1 MALGK
6 RWSLTFKSLNNVECN
21 VYIYDEGWTGAVTAL
36 VGADEPFFYQ
46 EDDDESLL
54 TVLRYRTG
62 YLRVVENS
70 YNALLDLYPTSS
82 TSRYVEMYYGERLD
96 FTGYLQTQNFQS
108 PWVASPRVLEFP
120 IISPLGICETRKFS
134 LYTTPTRIT
143 LGACLFN
150 ILTDLNNHAASGSR
164 YTRVIFPDTGPE
176 FTGSINTMVIS
187 GFSDQFSHAD
197 PDSPVFAAEYYNY
210 LLEGIC
216 NAYGWILHDTPE
228 AFIFTRFDWDG
239 SYAYYDLTTLAVPT
253 NKQTIAD
260 VAGNDVNTLLDSFK
274 VMDANATENLVQPL
288 KSLTLEYQGK
298 DIETAD
304 MSLARTYTQAVKPG
318 GRFGFDTNPQDIP
331 GVVWLKAADN
341 EFTGARLLDTN
352 TLQNNEYPTNAGCNL
367 TYIGTQGIG
376 YAERMLIGWDINWSV
391 NSELFIWKIYQ
402 PPVGDCNFEMNV
414 SWGYTIATLG
424 HERRVDALGHDHPV
438 KFAIWLESGGKYY
451 DFASFTAAGFTS
463 SSRVTGMMTIDEEGD
478 GILSIR
484 NVPPGVLTI
493 GFLVGDTPALTSEVV
508 SIDAMS
514 LSRRTFV
521 FAQYTE
527 VQNPIDRITGNDA
540 GEMEGSVTLSL
551 NCYRNDTHLIGL
563 APVAEKFTEYPYL
576 FEPMNRVVCHF
587 TATEFDMLKNY
598 LGKWKFWIKW
608 WRWRIVS
615 LSFSPWDDLY
625 TLTLH
630 RSPSIESRGYLADV
644 NDNVFQSLDEY
655 LFTVL
660 TDEPPTPP
668 TPPLPYDA
676 EVEYL
681 QSDSNAYIDTG
692 IAGNSNNLRI
702 TGEFMYSNFIAYGAI
717 YGNYVADSSNRTRII
732 LNSRDDSLVVD
743 LNTGGST
750 VVSCSRNARHQFE
763 STYSTITIDGVAT
776 TTIKTARTANAGNIA
791 LFNRSTTNLTSR
803 DIGCK
808 IYWLKIYDND
818 VLLRDFIPVRK
829 NGVGY
834 MYDRVSGQLFS
845 NVGTGNFTYGNDIE

>member
-70 YNALLDLYPTSS
+70 YNALIDLYPTSS
-82 TSRYVEMYYGERLD
+82 TSRYVEFYYGERLD

-150 ILTDLNNHAASGSR
+150 ILTDLNNHAASGSK

-197 PDSPVFAAEYYNY
+197 PDSPVFAAEYYSY

-216 NAYGWILHDTPE
+216 NAYGWILHDTPD

-298 DIETAD
+298 DVETAD
-304 MSLARTYTQAVKPG
+304 MSLDRTYTQDVKPG

-331 GVVWLKAADN
+331 GAVWLKAADN

-352 TLQNNEYPTNAGCNL
+352 TLNNNEYPTNAGCNL
-367 TYIGTQGIG
+367 TYMGTTGIG

-391 NSELFIWKIYQ
+391 NSEMFVWKIYQ
-402 PPVGDCNFEMNV
+402 PPVGDCNLTMDV
-414 SWGYTIATLG
+414 SWGYSIATLG
-424 HERRVDALGHDHPV
+424 HDRRIDAFGHDHPV

-451 DFASFTAAGFTS
+451 TFGSSFADAGFTS
-463 SSRVTGMMTIDEEGD
+463 SSRVTGMMTIDEEGIGTLTID
-478 GILSIR
+478 K
-484 NVPPGVLTI
+484 VPTGVLTI
-493 GFLVGDTPALTSEVV
+493 GFLVGDTPALQSEIV
-508 SIDAMS
+508 SIDSMS
-514 LSRRTFV
+514 LSRRTFA

-551 NCYRNDTHLIGL
+551 NCYRNDTHLIGV

-660 TDEPPTPP
+660 TD
-668 TPPLPYDA
+668 
-676 EVEYL
+676 
-681 QSDSNAYIDTG
+681 N
-692 IAGNSNNLRI
+692 
-702 TGEFMYSNFIAYGAI
+702 
-717 YGNYVADSSNRTRII
+717 
-732 LNSRDDSLVVD
+732 
-743 LNTGGST
+743 
-750 VVSCSRNARHQFE
+750 
-763 STYSTITIDGVAT
+763 
-776 TTIKTARTANAGNIA
+776 
-791 LFNRSTTNLTSR
+791 
-803 DIGCK
+803 
-808 IYWLKIYDND
+808 
-818 VLLRDFIPVRK
+818 
-829 NGVGY
+829 
-834 MYDRVSGQLFS
+834 
-845 NVGTGNFTYGNDIE
+845 

>member
-1 MALGK
+1 MGAVSMSHLTRYDSMALGK

-62 YLRVVENS
+62 YLRVVENN

-82 TSRYVEMYYGERLD
+82 TSRYVEFYYGERLD

-108 PWVASPRVLEFP
+108 PWVAFPRVLEFP

-216 NAYGWILHDTPE
+216 NAYGWILHDTPD

-239 SYAYYDLTTLAVPT
+239 DYAYYDITTLAVPT

-274 VMDANATENLVQPL
+274 VMDANATESLIQPL

-298 DIETAD
+298 DVETAD
-304 MSLARTYTQAVKPG
+304 MSLDRTYTQDVKPG

-352 TLQNNEYPTNAGCNL
+352 SLRNNEYPTNAGCNL
-367 TYIGTQGIG
+367 TYMGTSGNG
-376 YAERMLIGWDINWSV
+376 YKERMLIGWDINWSV
-391 NSELFIWKIYQ
+391 NSELFVWKIYQ
-402 PPVGDCNFEMNV
+402 PPVGDCNLTMDV

-424 HERRVDALGHDHPV
+424 HDRRVDAFGHDHPV
-438 KFAIWLESGGKYY
+438 KFAIWMESGGKYY
-451 DFASFTAAGFTS
+451 NFGTSFADAGFTS
-463 SSRVTGMMTIDEEGD
+463 SSRVTGTMIIDEEGI
-478 GILSIR
+478 GTLTIGK
-484 NVPPGVLTI
+484 VPTGVLTI
-493 GFLVGDTPALTSEVV
+493 GFLVGDTPALTSEIV

-514 LSRRTFV
+514 LSRRTFA

-540 GEMEGSVTLSL
+540 GEMEGSATLTL

-563 APVAEKFTEYPYL
+563 APVGEKFTEYPYL

-625 TLTLH
+625 TLVLH

-660 TDEPPTPP
+660 TD
-668 TPPLPYDA
+668 
-676 EVEYL
+676 
-681 QSDSNAYIDTG
+681 N
-692 IAGNSNNLRI
+692 
-702 TGEFMYSNFIAYGAI
+702 
-717 YGNYVADSSNRTRII
+717 
-732 LNSRDDSLVVD
+732 
-743 LNTGGST
+743 
-750 VVSCSRNARHQFE
+750 
-763 STYSTITIDGVAT
+763 
-776 TTIKTARTANAGNIA
+776 
-791 LFNRSTTNLTSR
+791 
-803 DIGCK
+803 
-808 IYWLKIYDND
+808 
-818 VLLRDFIPVRK
+818 
-829 NGVGY
+829 
-834 MYDRVSGQLFS
+834 
-845 NVGTGNFTYGNDIE
+845 

>member
-21 VYIYDEGWTGAVTAL
+21 VYIYDEGWTGGVTAL

-82 TSRYVEMYYGERLD
+82 TSRYVEFYYGERLD
-96 FTGYLQTQNFQS
+96 FNGYLQTQNFQS

-216 NAYGWILHDTPE
+216 NAYGWILHDTPD

-304 MSLARTYTQAVKPG
+304 MSLARTYTQDVIPG
-318 GRFGFDTNPQDIP
+318 GRFGFDSNPQFVP
-331 GVVWLKAADN
+331 GIVWLKAADN
-341 EFTGARLLDTN
+341 EFTGERLLDTN
-352 TLQNNEYPTNAGCNL
+352 TLTAGHTTNAGCNL
-367 TYIGTQGIG
+367 TYSGTGDKG
-376 YAERMLIGWDINWSV
+376 YRERIIIGWPTDWSV
-391 NSELFIWKIYQ
+391 DSELFQWKVYQ
-402 PPVGDCNFEMNV
+402 PPVGDCNLEIEV
-414 SWGYTIATLG
+414 SWGATVSELG
-424 HERRVDALGHDHPV
+424 HEQRSTDLIFG
-438 KFAIWLESGGKYY
+438 FWMESGGKYY
-451 DFASFTAAGFTS
+451 NFSTSFASAGFDS
-463 SSRVTGMMTIDEEGD
+463 STRIISKYTVDENGKIQVTIGKVPV
-478 GILSIR
+478 GI
-484 NVPPGVLTI
+484 LTI
-493 GFLVGDTPALTSEVV
+493 GFMVGRVNGPEMV
-508 SIDAMS
+508 SIDS
-514 LSRRTFV
+514 VTLSRRTFT
-521 FAQYTE
+521 FAEYTE

-587 TATEFDMLKNY
+587 TATEFDLLKNY

-625 TLTLH
+625 TLVLH

-668 TPPLPYDA
+668 IPLPYDA
-676 EVEYL
+676 EVEYIEFSGT
-681 QSDSNAYIDTG
+681 QYIDTG
-692 IAGNSNNLRI
+692 IKFNDVQTYTFELDFSPTRFYNYNAIVCLGTGTNQESWIDSTGKFYWRWNNIKIPTVTNAQTLNARITARIEWNGVAPKSMVLYIDNTLVASSTSNNLTPLTIEDTLWLMHR
-702 TGEFMYSNFIAYGAI
+702 SNYGYAKVYECKLI
-717 YGNYVADSSNRTRII
+717 QDGT
-732 LNSRDDSLVVD
+732 LV
-743 LNTGGST
+743 
-750 VVSCSRNARHQFE
+750 F
-763 STYSTITIDGVAT
+763 DG
-776 TTIKTARTANAGNIA
+776 
-791 LFNRSTTNLTSR
+791 L
-803 DIGCK
+803 
-808 IYWLKIYDND
+808 
-818 VLLRDFIPVRK
+818 PVRK

-834 MYDRVSGQLFS
+834 LYDRVSGELFG
-845 NVGTGNFTYGNDIE
+845 NAGTGDITYGNDVE

>member
-253 NKQTIAD
+253 NKQTIAN

-304 MSLARTYTQAVKPG
+304 MSLARTYTQDVIPG
-318 GRFGFDTNPQDIP
+318 GRFGFDSNPQFVP
-331 GVVWLKAADN
+331 GIVWLKAADN
-341 EFTGARLLDTN
+341 EFTGERLLDTN
-352 TLQNNEYPTNAGCNL
+352 TLTAGHTTNAGCNL
-367 TYIGTQGIG
+367 TYSGTGDKG
-376 YAERMLIGWDINWSV
+376 YRERIIIGWPTDWSV
-391 NSELFIWKIYQ
+391 DSELFQWKVYQ
-402 PPVGDCNFEMNV
+402 PPVGDCNFEIEV
-414 SWGYTIATLG
+414 SWGTTVSELG
-424 HERRVDALGHDHPV
+424 HEQRSTDLIFG
-438 KFAIWLESGGKYY
+438 FWMESGGKYY
-451 DFASFTAAGFTS
+451 NFSTSFASAGFDS
-463 SSRVTGMMTIDEEGD
+463 STRIISKYTVDENGKIQVTIGKVPV
-478 GILSIR
+478 GI
-484 NVPPGVLTI
+484 LTI
-493 GFLVGDTPALTSEVV
+493 GFMVGRVNGPEMV
-508 SIDAMS
+508 SIDS
-514 LSRRTFV
+514 VKLSRHTFT
-521 FAQYTE
+521 FAEYTE

-540 GEMEGSVTLSL
+540 GEMEGSATLTL

-563 APVAEKFTEYPYL
+563 APVSEKFTEYPYL

-587 TATEFDMLKNY
+587 TATEFDILKNY
-598 LGKWKFWIKW
+598 LGKWSFWIKW

-660 TDEPPTPP
+660 TD
-668 TPPLPYDA
+668 
-676 EVEYL
+676 
-681 QSDSNAYIDTG
+681 N
-692 IAGNSNNLRI
+692 
-702 TGEFMYSNFIAYGAI
+702 
-717 YGNYVADSSNRTRII
+717 
-732 LNSRDDSLVVD
+732 
-743 LNTGGST
+743 
-750 VVSCSRNARHQFE
+750 
-763 STYSTITIDGVAT
+763 
-776 TTIKTARTANAGNIA
+776 
-791 LFNRSTTNLTSR
+791 
-803 DIGCK
+803 
-808 IYWLKIYDND
+808 
-818 VLLRDFIPVRK
+818 
-829 NGVGY
+829 
-834 MYDRVSGQLFS
+834 
-845 NVGTGNFTYGNDIE
+845 